1 MDLRKAV
8 FKILNFKVFCFGS
21 LDDQRPVIPA
31 EFGLVP
37 FSIEEGLGNVEQSVI
52 CPGTSIQN
60 QWMYVC
66 FLLYIFQ
73 IMSFIQN
80 LFCLDVLV

>member
-1 MDLRKAV
+1 MDLRKVV
-8 FKILNFKVFCFGS
+8 FKILNFKVFCFES

-37 FSIEEGLGNVEQSVI
+37 FCIEEGLGNVEQSVI

-66 FLLYIFQ
+66 FLLYFFSNYELYSNVFVLIF
-73 IMSFIQN
+73 
-80 LFCLDVLV
+80 